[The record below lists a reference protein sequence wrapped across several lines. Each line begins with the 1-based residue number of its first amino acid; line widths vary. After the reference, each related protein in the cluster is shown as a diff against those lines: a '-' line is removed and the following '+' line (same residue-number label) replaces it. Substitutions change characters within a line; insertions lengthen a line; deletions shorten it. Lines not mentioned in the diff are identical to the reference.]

1 MDVLSRP
8 APEPD
13 RTVAYGD
20 DPDQVLDMWPG
31 GEPGRPTVVIVH
43 GGFWRP
49 RFDRVHARP
58 MATAL
63 HDAGWPV
70 CSLEYR
76 RIPGDPE
83 AAVADVVAGLRAAGE
98 HAGEDGLVTVG
109 HSAGGHLVLLQAA
122 TRPDTVRGTVALAP
136 VADLVLSERRELGG
150 GAVGEYL
157 GGPAAARPHLDP
169 VRVPAPP
176 GPVTIVHG
184 DRDDRVPLEI
194 SESYVRTHPG
204 ARFVAVP
211 GADHFALIDPL
222 SPAWPT
228 VVEEIRSL

>member
-13 RTVAYGD
+13 RTVAYGEH
-20 DPDQVLDMWPG
+20 PDQVLEMWPR

-76 RIPGDPE
+76 RVPGDPE
-83 AAVADVVAGLRAAGE
+83 ASVADVVAGLRVAGE
-98 HAGEDGLVTVG
+98 HAGDGGLVTVG
-109 HSAGGHLVLLQAA
+109 HSAGGHLVLLQAV
-122 TRPDTVRGTVALAP
+122 THPDTVRGTVALAP
-136 VADLVLSERRELGG
+136 VADLALSERRNLGG

-157 GGPAAARPHLDP
+157 GGPASAHQHLDP
-169 VRVPAPP
+169 ARLAAPP
-176 GPVTIVHG
+176 GPVRIVHG

-194 SESYVRTHPG
+194 SESYVRTRTGP
-204 ARFVAVP
+204 RLVAVP
-211 GADHFALIDPL
+211 GAGHFALIDPL
-222 SPAWPT
+222 SEAWPA
-228 VVEEIRSL
+228 VVDEIRSV

>member
-13 RTVAYGD
+13 RTVPYGD
-20 DPDQVLDMWPG
+20 DPDQVLEMWPG

-49 RFDRVHARP
+49 RFDRTHARP

-63 HDAGWPV
+63 HETGSQV

-83 AAVADVVAGLRAAGE
+83 ATVADVVAGLRVAGE
-98 HAGEDGLVTVG
+98 HAGDDGLVTVG
-109 HSAGGHLVLLQAA
+109 HSAGGHLVLLAA
-122 TRPDTVRGTVALAP
+122 LTHPDAVRGTVALAP
-136 VADLVLSERRELGG
+136 VADLALSERRDLGG

-157 GGPAAARPHLDP
+157 GGPAAAFGHLDP
-169 VRVPAPP
+169 ARLATPP

-194 SESYVRTHPG
+194 SESYVHFRPG
-204 ARFVAVP
+204 PRLVAVP
-211 GADHFALIDPL
+211 SADHFALIDPL
-222 SPAWPT
+222 SQAWPS
-228 VVEEIRSL
+228 VVEQIRSV

>member
-20 DPDQVLDMWPG
+20 DPDQVLDLWPG
-31 GEPGRPTVVIVH
+31 GEPGRPMVVIVH

-58 MATAL
+58 MANAL
-63 HDAGWPV
+63 HEAGWPV
-70 CSLEYR
+70 GSLEYR
-76 RIPGDPE
+76 RVPGDPE
-83 AAVADVVAGLRAAGE
+83 AAVADVADGIRAAGE
-98 HAGEDGLVTVG
+98 HADGVVTVG
-109 HSAGGHLVLLQAA
+109 HSAGGHLVLMQAA

-136 VADLVLSERRELGG
+136 VADLALSEWRNLGG
-150 GAVGEYL
+150 GAVGAYL
-157 GGPAAARPHLDP
+157 GGPASAHPHLDP
-169 VRVPAPP
+169 ARIAAPR

-194 SESYVRTHPG
+194 SESYVHEHP
-204 ARFVAVP
+204 RPRLVAVP
-211 GADHFALIDPL
+211 GAGHFALIDPL
-222 SPAWPT
+222 SQAWPV
-228 VVEEIRSL
+228 VVEQIRSV

>member
-1 MDVLSRP
+1 M
-8 APEPD
+8 
-13 RTVAYGD
+13 AYGD

-169 VRVPAPP
+169 VRIPAPP

-194 SESYVRTHPG
+194 PESYVRTHPG

>member
-1 MDVLSRP
+1 VSVLSRP

-13 RTVAYGD
+13 RTESYGD
-20 DPDQVLDMWPG
+20 DPDQVMDLWPG

-49 RFDRVHARP
+49 AFDRVHARP

-70 CSLEYR
+70 VSLEYR

-83 AAVADVVAGLRAAGE
+83 ATVADVDAGIRAAG
-98 HAGEDGLVTVG
+98 GLGDGVVTVG

-122 TRPDTVRGTVALAP
+122 THPETVRGTVALAP
-136 VADLVLSERRELGG
+136 VADLALSERRDLGG
-150 GAVGEYL
+150 GAVDAFL
-157 GGPAAARPHLDP
+157 GGPASRFEHLDP
-169 VRVPAPP
+169 TLLPAPD
-176 GPVTIVHG
+176 GPVAIVHG

-194 SESYVRTHPG
+194 SESYVRARPG
-204 ARFVAVP
+204 PRLVTVR

-222 SPAWPT
+222 SQAWA
-228 VVEEIRSL
+228 VVVDEIRSI